1 MKVTARSRRQLRLE
15 NLAFVLLF
23 LAAVGLLAWLSTR
36 YTFQADW
43 TAAQRNS
50 LSKASSELLAKLDGP
65 VAITAYARTA
75 PPQLR
80 KAITDLVAR
89 YQRRKPD
96 ISLQFVNPDLDPQ
109 RVRDLNIT
117 VDGEMVITY
126 RGRSE
131 HLQDRSESG
140 LTNALQ
146 RVARGAER
154 RVLFLQGHGERKPH
168 DNASFEL
175 GAWVKELEAKGVSVG
190 EINLAETPRIPTDT
204 AVLVIASPQGS
215 LLPGEMAALQ
225 AYLARGGGLLWL
237 ADPDRLRGFAPL
249 AEALGIV
256 FNPGFVVDP
265 NVSQAGMML
274 FGTDDPRVALV
285 ATYPSHAITRGFT
298 MNTLFPI
305 AGSMTWHAQDHW
317 EVEPILKT
325 LSNTW
330 SETGEARGQVTYDE
344 GVDVKGPLTIGVA
357 LTRALPHDVV
367 SEKGAPDSEHTAPQQ
382 NADRVSA
389 DSDSDP
395 DNGQDAK
402 RDSGQ
407 AAPTIQRAVVIA
419 DGDFLSNGFL
429 GLGGNLQLGVNII
442 NWLSADDEFVTI
454 PARTVPD
461 ATLQLSPTASVLI
474 VAGFLIVMPVLLLGA
489 GVTVWYRRRRR

>member
-23 LAAVGLLAWLSTR
+23 LAAVGLLAWFSTR

-50 LSKASSELLAKLDGP
+50 LSKASAELLAKLDGP
-65 VAITAYARTA
+65 VAITAFARTA

-117 VDGEMVITY
+117 VDGEMVIAY

-154 RVLFLQGHGERKPH
+154 RVLFLQGHGERKPR

-204 AVLVIASPQGS
+204 AVLVIASPQAA
-215 LLPGEMAALQ
+215 LLPGEMGALN
-225 AYLARGGGLLWL
+225 AYLSRGGGLLWL

-249 AEALGIV
+249 AEALGIE

-285 ATYPSHAITRGFT
+285 ASYPFHAITRGFT

-357 LTRALPHDVV
+357 LTRALPR
-367 SEKGAPDSEHTAPQQ
+367 EAAPDTEHTASQE
-382 NADRVSA
+382 NADPESA
-389 DSDSDP
+389 DPDP
-395 DNGQDAK
+395 DTARDAE
-402 RDSGQ
+402 RDSRQ
-407 AAPTIQRAVVIA
+407 AAPTMQRAVVIA

-442 NWLSADDEFVTI
+442 NWLSADDQFVTI

-474 VAGFLIVMPVLLLGA
+474 VAGFLVVVPVLLLGT
-489 GVTVWYRRRRR
+489 GVAVWYRRRRR

>member
-15 NLAFVLLF
+15 NIAFVLLF

-50 LSKASSELLAKLDGP
+50 LSRASTELLAKLDGP
-65 VAITAYARTA
+65 VAITAYARTS
-75 PPQLR
+75 PPELR
-80 KAITDLVAR
+80 KSISDLVSR
-89 YQRRKPD
+89 YRRHKPD

-109 RVRDLNIT
+109 RARDLNIT
-117 VDGEMVITY
+117 VDGEMVIAY
-126 RGRSE
+126 RGKSE
-131 HLQDRSESG
+131 HVQDRSESG

-175 GAWVKELEAKGVSVG
+175 GAWVKDLEAKGISVA
-190 EINLAETPRIPTDT
+190 EVNLAETPRIPDDT
-204 AVLVIASPQGS
+204 AVLVIASPQAA
-215 LLPGEMAALQ
+215 LLPGEMDALQ

-237 ADPDRLRGFAPL
+237 ADPDRTRGFAPL
-249 AEALGIV
+249 AAALGIE

-265 NVSQAGMML
+265 NVSQVGMML

-285 ATYPSHAITRGFT
+285 ASYPFHAITRGFT

-317 EVEPILKT
+317 EAEPILKT

-330 SETGEARGQVTYDE
+330 SEAGEARGKVSYDE

-357 LTRALPHDVV
+357 LTRPLPGNVAAAGG
-367 SEKGAPDSEHTAPQQ
+367 GAD
-382 NADRVSA
+382 A
-389 DSDSDP
+389 DSDEP
-395 DNGQDAK
+395 GP
-402 RDSGQ
+402 Q
-407 AAPTIQRAVVIA
+407 AIQRAVVIA

-429 GLGGNLQLGVNII
+429 GMGGNLQLGVNII
-442 NWLSADDEFVTI
+442 NWLSSDDEFVTI

-461 ATLQLSPTASVLI
+461 ATLQLSRTASVLI
-474 VAGFLIVMPVLLLGA
+474 SVGFLFVMPVMLLGA
-489 GVTVWYRRRRR
+489 GITVWYRRRRR

>member
-23 LAAVGLLAWLSTR
+23 LAAVGLLAWFSTR

-50 LSKASSELLAKLDGP
+50 LSKASAELLAKLDGP
-65 VAITAYARTA
+65 VAITAYARTT

-109 RVRDLNIT
+109 RARDLNIT

-154 RVLFLQGHGERKPH
+154 RVLFLQGHGERKPR

-175 GAWVKELEAKGVSVG
+175 GAWVRELEAKGVSVG

-204 AVLVIASPQGS
+204 AVLVIASPQAA
-215 LLPGEMAALQ
+215 LLPGEMGALQ

-249 AEALGIV
+249 AEALGIE

-265 NVSQAGMML
+265 NVSQVGMML

-285 ATYPSHAITRGFT
+285 ASYPSHAITRGFT

-317 EVEPILKT
+317 EVTPILKT

-330 SETGEARGQVTYDE
+330 SEVGKARGRVTYEE

-357 LTRALPHDVV
+357 LTRALPRNAAAGK
-367 SEKGAPDSEHTAPQQ
+367 EGAGADESSREDNADHTSADPDSG
-382 NADRVSA
+382 R
-389 DSDSDP
+389 DSD
-395 DNGQDAK
+395 
-402 RDSGQ
+402 Q
-407 AAPTIQRAVVIA
+407 AAPKMQRAVVIA

-442 NWLSADDEFVTI
+442 NWLAADDQFVTI

-474 VAGFLIVMPVLLLGA
+474 SVGFLFVMPVLLLGA
-489 GVTVWYRRRRR
+489 GISVWYRRRRR